1 MRTFACK
8 YLWLE
13 DVHIDL
19 TWNNKTGNGYVVPV
33 HILMTAGTKV
43 CAMRGGRGQVALNV
57 TISYRFKKWANALLF
72 YKVCLSF

>member
-33 HILMTAGTKV
+33 HILMTAG
-43 CAMRGGRGQVALNV
+43 RGQVALNV
-57 TISYRFKKWANALLF
+57 TISYRFK
-72 YKVCLSF
+72 